1 MDRQGRAL
9 RQADR
14 PDRADEPLTGC
25 ERRRVTLRSSD
36 WEMRNDG
43 KRPMSGQEPEA
54 SFRFVVDGDRKLE
67 DVPLRE
73 IASMLEGF
81 AALVARG
88 SADIL
93 NRPMHP
99 GPGRQEG
106 PIEEASRIRL
116 VSLTSGSIVATV
128 LPAAPTPLPE
138 GGFDLGVET
147 LSEQAIGLV
156 LDVAG
161 GQTEGH
167 ADLARALVDFTD
179 RHLGRYEGA
188 VLRLEDRR
196 PDHRREVIVDG
207 ARRSELRKKV
217 EAAVT
222 LSVSTKDVTGRLFEA
237 NLETNSAKV
246 RTPTGEK
253 VDVQYSPEHEDDIRH
268 LLGHRADLRG
278 EITYDRGTQH
288 AKAIRIRE
296 IVTGDQLG
304 LDFGGVD
311 FWTDRPVSQLIAQ
324 AGAKPVEDPA
334 DLELHGASDG
344 EWAALYEAL
353 GSAQ

>member
-1 MDRQGRAL
+1 MS
-9 RQADR
+9 
-14 PDRADEPLTGC
+14 ET
-25 ERRRVTLRSSD
+25 ER
-36 WEMRNDG
+36 
-43 KRPMSGQEPEA
+43 EA
-54 SFRFVVDGDRKLE
+54 PFRFVVDGDRKLE
-67 DVPLRE
+67 DVSFRE
-73 IASMLEGF
+73 IAAMLEGF
-81 AALVARG
+81 AILVARG

-93 NRPMHP
+93 HRPMHP
-99 GPGRQEG
+99 GAGRQEG

-116 VSLTSGSIVATV
+116 VSLTSGSIVAAV

-138 GGFDLGVET
+138 GGFDLGAET

-167 ADLARALVDFTD
+167 ADLARALVDFTE

-196 PDHRREVIVDG
+196 PGHRREVIVDV
-207 ARRSELRKKV
+207 ARRSELRTKI
-217 EAAVT
+217 EAA
-222 LSVSTKDVTGRLFEA
+222 SMPSMSTKDITGRLFEA
-237 NLETNSAKV
+237 NLETHSAQV

-253 VDVQYSPEHEDDIRH
+253 VDVQYSPEHEAEIRR
-268 LLGHRADLRG
+268 LLGNRAELRG
-278 EITYDRGTQH
+278 EITYDRTTQH

-311 FWTDRPVSQLIAQ
+311 FWTDRPVSELIAE
-324 AGAKPVEDPA
+324 AGAQPVEDPA
-334 DLELHGASDG
+334 DLELQGVSDDA
-344 EWAALYEAL
+344 WAALYEVL
-353 GSAQ
+353 GSAR